1 MLKRQIPISRL
12 KGFLSGSG
20 LILLLLASGCSVTL
34 FSGLKPR
41 SVGPEQPV
49 SWFASDTGHF
59 LFNTRIGLMKNHYS
73 GLTIIKP
80 DSTGSYRMAMIT
92 EVGLKLIDMELVPGN
107 NKPHVYYVMD
117 ALNRKMLIRTLSSDL
132 NLMLINHGAE
142 VRSTMKTDRKKDTR
156 VVRFNGACRKYD
168 YYLYPELV
176 KPQTAYS
183 ISGIRRKV
191 KVDFYS
197 HNGSE
202 IDSVKMAHS
211 GLKLTIDL
219 YRIP

>member
-1 MLKRQIPISRL
+1 
-12 KGFLSGSG
+12 
-20 LILLLLASGCSVTL
+20 
-34 FSGLKPR
+34 
-41 SVGPEQPV
+41 
-49 SWFASDTGHF
+49 
-59 LFNTRIGLMKNHYS
+59 
-73 GLTIIKP
+73 
-80 DSTGSYRMAMIT
+80 
-92 EVGLKLIDMELVPGN
+92 
-107 NKPHVYYVMD
+107 
-117 ALNRKMLIRTLSSDL
+117 
-132 NLMLINHGAE
+132 
-142 VRSTMKTDRKKDTR
+142 MKTDRKKDTR